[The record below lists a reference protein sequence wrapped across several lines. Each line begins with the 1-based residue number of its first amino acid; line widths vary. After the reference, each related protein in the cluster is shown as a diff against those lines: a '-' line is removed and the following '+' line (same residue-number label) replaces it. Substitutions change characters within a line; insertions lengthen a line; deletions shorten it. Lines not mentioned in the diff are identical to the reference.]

1 MGVFYPMNTGKY
13 VFAQVAELLPANDF
27 IKCLNRYSGNYQV
40 KHFTCW
46 HQLMCM
52 LFGQLG
58 NRESLS
64 DLIVCLES
72 QRSKWYHLGMGTGLS
87 KSNLAYANEKRD
99 WRIFADFAYVMI
111 AKAREICVD
120 SREFDLNIEGN
131 VYAIDSTV
139 IDLCLSIFWWAPF
152 RKNKGAVK
160 LHTQFDIKTEIP
172 SFVHLSDGLHH
183 DINFL
188 DQVPLEKKAFYIM
201 DKAYISFK
209 RFSRIHDAGAYFV
222 TRLQT
227 NQDYTRVYS
236 NPVDKT
242 TGIMCDQV
250 IRMNNFYPSKFYP
263 DYLRRIKYRDI
274 EEDKRLE
281 FLTNNFELSALD
293 IAALYKYRWR
303 IELFFKWIKQHLK
316 IKSFWGYSE
325 NAVRI
330 QVYSAIIAYTTVAIL
345 KQELKVKYSTYEIL
359 QILSLTLLNKT
370 PINQLFN
377 ESYLQTVKELE
388 HNQLKM
394 F

>member
-1 MGVFYPMNTGKY
+1 
-13 VFAQVAELLPANDF
+13 
-27 IKCLNRYSGNYQV
+27 
-40 KHFTCW
+40 
-46 HQLMCM
+46 
-52 LFGQLG
+52 
-58 NRESLS
+58 
-64 DLIVCLES
+64 
-72 QRSKWYHLGMGTGLS
+72 
-87 KSNLAYANEKRD
+87 
-99 WRIFADFAYVMI
+99 
-111 AKAREICVD
+111 
-120 SREFDLNIEGN
+120 
-131 VYAIDSTV
+131 
-139 IDLCLSIFWWAPF
+139 
-152 RKNKGAVK
+152 
-160 LHTQFDIKTEIP
+160 
-172 SFVHLSDGLHH
+172 
-183 DINFL
+183 
-188 DQVPLEKKAFYIM
+188 
-201 DKAYISFK
+201 
-209 RFSRIHDAGAYFV
+209 
-222 TRLQT
+222 
-227 NQDYTRVYS
+227 
-236 NPVDKT
+236 
-242 TGIMCDQV
+242 MCDQV

-263 DYLRRIKYRDI
+263 DYLRRIKYRDL